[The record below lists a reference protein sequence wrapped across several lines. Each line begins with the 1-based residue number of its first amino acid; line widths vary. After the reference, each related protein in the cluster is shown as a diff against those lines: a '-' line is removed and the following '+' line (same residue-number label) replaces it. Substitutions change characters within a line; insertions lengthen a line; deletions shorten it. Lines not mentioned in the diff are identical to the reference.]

1 MISGFCWPQSGV
13 AKDKI
18 SLFCRSTETNVRA
31 EVIRQGLKDELDG
44 PLIDSERIRK
54 VKPMVLT
61 NMAVIGISGQS
72 SAFNR
77 IGPRDF
83 I

>member
-31 EVIRQGLKDELDG
+31 EVIRQGLKDELVWSTDRLRADTKSETDG
-44 PLIDSERIRK
+44 VNQHGCDWDLGTE
-54 VKPMVLT
+54 L
-61 NMAVIGISGQS
+61 
-72 SAFNR
+72 AFNR